1 MNNSELKNNRNKT
14 TTYNFQAIYRSYLPA
29 ASVLLYPKGRKKL
42 KDLVIYYIKC
52 QTEKI
57 KVGIYMVNHGG
68 KGKDLVE
75 NYIKCQTGNT
85 KVGIYMVNHGGK
97 GNATNQG
104 SVLRRSVKNINI
116 FWVLRQRN
124 KTIKQSELEYGTY
137 LIKIYQEFKTIL
149 VSRSRPPQKSK
160 EERSPSSKN
169 NYTSINLSKQSRQKG
184 CPPPRLQPCGRG

>member
-1 MNNSELKNNRNKT
+1 
-14 TTYNFQAIYRSYLPA
+14 
-29 ASVLLYPKGRKKL
+29 
-42 KDLVIYYIKC
+42 
-52 QTEKI
+52 
-57 KVGIYMVNHGG
+57 MVNHGG

-104 SVLRRSVKNINI
+104 SVLGRSVKNFNI

-137 LIKIYQEFKTIL
+137 LIKIYQEFKTKL
-149 VSRSRPPQKSK
+149 VSKSRPPKKSK
-160 EERSPSSKN
+160 EEHNVNKVI
-169 NYTSINLSKQSRQKG
+169 YCLSINIKVRNKNRTEYILTG
-184 CPPPRLQPCGRG
+184 CPTLRPSRHGRG